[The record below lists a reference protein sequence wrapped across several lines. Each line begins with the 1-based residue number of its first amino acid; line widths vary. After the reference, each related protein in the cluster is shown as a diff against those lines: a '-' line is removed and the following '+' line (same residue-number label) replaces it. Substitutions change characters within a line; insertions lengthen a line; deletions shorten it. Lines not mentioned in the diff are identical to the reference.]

1 MITFVNMPFIKI
13 IHDKIDVVW
22 ENITVKY
29 IGKKWERDS
38 DTLYLQ
44 DCKYI
49 DISTSVTSL
58 RDVIKIF

>member
-49 DISTSVTSL
+49 DISTSITSL

>member
-1 MITFVNMPFIKI
+1 MPFIKI